1 MLYLLFNRNTESRP
15 LSLPVL
21 LDSSEGGHEVQAAN
35 CKTKIK
41 LFNSFKAKTESLA
54 SVLTKGAMAVKAVIR
69 DRGSYDLSTV
79 DIEGETQMTG
89 MKLEILIYNT
99 KYSVFTVIVSNIN
112 RDETYN

>member
-15 LSLPVL
+15 LSAPVL

-54 SVLTKGAMAVKAVIR
+54 SAMAKAAVAAKAAIR
-69 DRGSYDLSTV
+69 DKGSYDLPTV
-79 DIEGETQMTG
+79 DIKGKTQMSG
-89 MKLEILIYNT
+89 M
-99 KYSVFTVIVSNIN
+99 
-112 RDETYN
+112 